1 MDKLSSGR
9 EWNTY
14 SNGTDPCSHEH
25 QSVDNSPPL
34 LPPPSW
40 SRYPTMLIW
49 FCASVVSG
57 KTQHNLHNHM
67 IKRIVQGGVNT
78 RARSRG
84 NHLVR
89 LLQFIVWEWQK
100 EIVSTGGAKNVRSVV
115 NIHQHIS
122 TVTKTLFT
130 QNHLQQHP
138 SDELHWIHVTYA
150 ICIRDLY
157 VL

>member
-1 MDKLSSGR
+1 MDKLSSRR
-9 EWNTY
+9 EWNTS

-34 LPPPSW
+34 LPPPPSW

-57 KTQHNLHNHM
+57 KTQHSLHNHM
-67 IKRIVQGGVNT
+67 IKRIVQGAVNT

-89 LLQFIVWEWQK
+89 LLQFIVWEWRK
-100 EIVSTGGAKNVRSVV
+100 EMVSTVG

-122 TVTKTLFT
+122 TETNTLFA
-130 QNHLQQHP
+130 QNHLQQHS
-138 SDELHWIHVTYA
+138 SDELHSIHLTYA
-150 ICIRDLY
+150 ICIHDLH